1 MSFSSTTQISIFDIP
16 HILDQICDDLSKD
29 QLLACL
35 DVSRTWRV
43 LFIPQALRH
52 VRFSNLKSHQTWTI
66 LHRASLIRSL
76 TIDIAD
82 AGWFL
87 NNTVV
92 VVPPFNNLR
101 ELRCVDFNYRPKSK
115 AARAVVDLAENS
127 LLFIAS
133 SPKLHTLIVNNISHH
148 YCSYHFTEEVFK
160 SIYTHSSLTTIK
172 IHLSCAPQRFSDIL
186 FNSLPARLRDFE
198 LVVTCPIS
206 VYLERN
212 QYYPATGYPWQK
224 KLGGEET
231 VHFAAPPLHQLE
243 RLVLGGSA
251 KATTHPL
258 PLIIDQDIPTP
269 DDNEWTR
276 YSPSNPTKIE
286 MVKAY
291 VERAPGLRH
300 VAIRRFCGSWPVLLQ
315 HLLDNCPDLETIELS
330 SSSYNHA
337 THPSGITFQF
347 QGSFTALREFRMS
360 GPVTEQMYA
369 AISKMVVRSSA
380 TLEVVWINRRWS
392 WEQLAEEIVNPFHIN
407 TTTSWTQC
415 TRLRELGL
423 YRQEGA
429 LMTDPC
435 WDVYPPFSIFEATK
449 DYGTVFGQLE
459 KLRLGVKE
467 PLWRECPVD
476 EHPQGGYDSWDEYD
490 YEDDYYGNFDEK
502 DDEDWKPLKQV
513 RQSKQE
519 RIRELEKQRD
529 ERAHQKAFI
538 LQIRELLG
546 RLKDLKQLKELEIEW
561 TACSSIC
568 NMSLECALGL
578 FKETEVKDNNDGSQG
593 DVCDNTVRTSRGWW
607 GEVTLDDLVWLCL
620 PWVSRPPIQPS
631 GVHPNLIKAAA
642 RQYENKSQLH
652 GCCDD
657 TNDRCIHEQLPWST
671 GDIYNARVGR
681 AWRDWLDVTVDN
693 HPYGIVPREETFS
706 YWYYH
711 RHNHYS
717 RGGMSHVANSHD
729 FEVFVEGDA
738 ENREEVL
745 WGRKKATRGVGGRYR
760 QKAIGK
766 MNQRK

>member
-29 QLLACL
+29 QLLTCL

-43 LFIPQALRH
+43 LFTPQALHH
-52 VRFSNLKSHQTWTI
+52 VRFSNLKSHQTCTI
-66 LHRASLIRSL
+66 LRRASLIRSL
-76 TIDIAD
+76 TVDIAD

-101 ELRCVDFNYRPKSK
+101 ELHCVDFNYRPKSK

-133 SPKLHTLIVNNISHH
+133 SPKLHTLMVNNISHH
-148 YCSYHFTEEVFK
+148 YCSYHFTEDVFK
-160 SIYTHSSLTTIK
+160 Y
-172 IHLSCAPQRFSDIL
+172 
-186 FNSLPARLRDFE
+186 N
-198 LVVTCPIS
+198 
-206 VYLERN
+206 
-212 QYYPATGYPWQK
+212 
-224 KLGGEET
+224 
-231 VHFAAPPLHQLE
+231 
-243 RLVLGGSA
+243 
-251 KATTHPL
+251 
-258 PLIIDQDIPTP
+258 
-269 DDNEWTR
+269 
-276 YSPSNPTKIE
+276 PSNPTKIE

-291 VERAPGLRH
+291 VERASGLRH
-300 VAIRRFCGSWPVLLQ
+300 VVIRHFCGSWPVLLQ

-392 WEQLAEEIVNPFHIN
+392 WEQLAEEIVNPFHIS

-423 YRQEGA
+423 YRLEGA

-476 EHPQGGYDSWDEYD
+476 VYPQGGYDSWDEYD

-529 ERAHQKAFI
+529 VRAHQKAFI

-578 FKETEVKDNNDGSQG
+578 FKETEVKDNNDSSQG
-593 DVCDNTVRTSRGWW
+593 GVCDNIVRTSRGWW

-620 PWVSRPPIQPS
+620 PWISRPPIQPS

-642 RQYENKSQLH
+642 RQYENKSQLP

-657 TNDRCIHEQLPWST
+657 TNDRCIHEQSPWST

-681 AWRDWLDVTVDN
+681 AWRDWLDMTVDS
-693 HPYGIVPREETFS
+693 HPYGVVPREEPFS

-711 RHNHYS
+711 RHNHYF